1 VGGPVSDRHLGGREP
16 GWWSGGLWLVDLITG
31 VDQRCGSDVLRSA
44 DRSAQ
49 RVDLFGVG
57 GGAGPFEDSRF
68 GDSGRPAPVSHR
80 TGYGAVLGQ
89 DLADYLTVPLA
100 TLYQWRYLG
109 TGPTAY
115 RVGRHLR
122 YEPAA
127 VQTWLEQQA
136 QQQEHDHGKQ

>member
-1 VGGPVSDRHLGGREP
+1 MTRPTPATATAAS
-16 GWWSGGLWLVDLITG
+16 
-31 VDQRCGSDVLRSA
+31 
-44 DRSAQ
+44 
-49 RVDLFGVG
+49 
-57 GGAGPFEDSRF
+57 
-68 GDSGRPAPVSHR
+68 SGRLWTA
-80 TGYGAVLGQ
+80 Q
-89 DLADYLTVPLA
+89 DVADYLTVPIA

-136 QQQEHDHGKQ
+136 QRATGR